1 MVMVLDKGP
10 SGRIRGLREF
20 VEDISREDVLL
31 SLQAFLPEA
40 AQESGYGESTDYD
53 LIHEGH
59 AYPPKAIFGFATQRI
74 AGRTLSADEFSGGEG
89 SPCFLILRALGFEIS
104 AKKPTPQVNL
114 LLVGLERAKAYNR
127 FDISQIFEPG
137 CNFTVG
143 AGRWG
148 LPGIVEAPPK
158 SSNFVFLVTLG
169 KPHEG
174 NPYEDALTEDGYLI
188 WESQSRH
195 KLDSHVIQKML
206 SHDPEQNNIHLFL
219 RGNANSSYMY
229 FGLLKYFSHDP
240 NSTEPVHFIWR
251 ILNWDFE
258 KTNLQ
263 SLGIALK
270 APLDPSY
277 TPTIRTAMA
286 GKLVQVDPP
295 NGRRGAASAERT
307 RRKVVTTE
315 KSSDWAALDARNR
328 HIGLEGEKL
337 IFQMEIDRLRAAGLT
352 DLAAQVK
359 HISLVN
365 SAAGYDIASF
375 ASNGSLKRIEVK
387 TTQGPISAP
396 FFISINEVLASR
408 EDPLSYWIYRVFSFR
423 PDKGEAE
430 YFVINGDVEDTC
442 DLVATNFRAK
452 PGKYV

>member
-1 MVMVLDKGP
+1 M
-10 SGRIRGLREF
+10 SG
-20 VEDISREDVLL
+20 
-31 SLQAFLPEA
+31 
-40 AQESGYGESTDYD
+40 
-53 LIHEGH
+53 
-59 AYPPKAIFGFATQRI
+59 
-74 AGRTLSADEFSGGEG
+74 
-89 SPCFLILRALGFEIS
+89 
-104 AKKPTPQVNL
+104 
-114 LLVGLERAKAYNR
+114 KAYKR

-137 CNFTVG
+137 CNFIPG

-148 LPGIVEAPPK
+148 IPGIVEVPPK

-169 KPHEG
+169 APHEG
-174 NPYEDALTEDGYLI
+174 NPYQDALTEDGYLI

-195 KLDSHVIQKML
+195 KLDSPVIQKML

-219 RGNANSSYMY
+219 RGNASSGYMY
-229 FGLLKYFSHDP
+229 FGLLEYFSHDP

-277 TPTIRTAMA
+277 TPTTLTARA

-295 NGRRGAASAERT
+295 SVRRGAASAGRT
-307 RRKVVTTE
+307 RRKVAAAE
-315 KSSDWAALDARNR
+315 NSIDWAARDARNR
-328 HIGLEGEKL
+328 RIGLEGEKL
-337 IFQMEIDRLRAAGLT
+337 IFQMEIDRLTAAGQKN
-352 DLAAQVK
+352 LAAQVK

-375 ASNGSLKRIEVK
+375 APDGALKRIEVK

-408 EDPLSYWIYRVFSFR
+408 EDPLSYWIYRVFSFK

-442 DLVATNFRAK
+442 DLVPTNFRAK
-452 PGKYV
+452 PGK